1 MEKQLFFDI
10 EEQPSFD
17 LQDFIVSSSNQI
29 AYDYIQKWPE
39 WSGNLIFLVGESG
52 VGKTHLAN
60 IWLKKANGIK
70 LDEKNIDSDYIKM
83 NQNILIE
90 DFDNIKYDL
99 TSLFHIINAIKE
111 KNGYI
116 IFTCRE
122 KPANLDIA
130 LPDLS
135 SRLRSATPIFI
146 DKPDDSLLEA
156 IIIKL
161 FSDKKIIIDSRVT
174 SYIIQRVNRS
184 VPEIIRLINN
194 INYKSMEEKRG
205 VTIPLVNKVFKEM
218 DI

>member
-83 NQNILIE
+83 NQNILI
-90 DFDNIKYDL
+90 
-99 TSLFHIINAIKE
+99 
-111 KNGYI
+111 
-116 IFTCRE
+116 
-122 KPANLDIA
+122 NL
-130 LPDLS
+130 S
-135 SRLRSATPIFI
+135 
-146 DKPDDSLLEA
+146 
-156 IIIKL
+156 
-161 FSDKKIIIDSRVT
+161 
-174 SYIIQRVNRS
+174 
-184 VPEIIRLINN
+184 
-194 INYKSMEEKRG
+194 
-205 VTIPLVNKVFKEM
+205 
-218 DI
+218 